1 MLNQATDLAAQ
12 EQWAKAVEVLE
23 AALAIDASLVEASD
37 GLDRAR
43 PLAELFAKLD
53 TIVEKQAR
61 LVDPVV
67 LSEAELSLS
76 EAEAALAANVQTMP
90 VLKEKVAAVQSAVA
104 TASTPLPVVIT
115 SDGLT
120 EITIKRLRVW
130 VPSHREPSRFGPANI
145 NFWVAATVTETCWS
159 LPVSTPHP
167 IIVLTSD
174 ARRRS
179 FANV

>member
-1 MLNQATDLAAQ
+1 MLSQAADLAAK

-37 GLDRAR
+37 GLDQAR

-67 LSEAELSLS
+67 LSEAQLSLS
-76 EAEAALAANVQTMP
+76 EAEAALAASAQTSP
-90 VLKEKVAAVQSAVA
+90 VLKGKVAAVRSAVA

-120 EITIKRLRVW
+120 EITIKRVARLGTVSSRTVSLR
-130 VPSHREPSRFGPANI
+130 PGQYQFLGSRDGYRDVLITASI
-145 NFWVAATVTETCWS
+145 NA
-159 LPVSTPHP
+159 
-167 IIVLTSD
+167 TSD
-174 ARRRS
+174 NRIDVRCEEAIIR
-179 FANV
+179 